1 MEDDPLFSAHAEV
14 FPYQCHPQHPAASL
28 LRTRGG
34 ISCSGLVT
42 HEIKSSSPHTRRYFR
57 GRPCIA
63 RRACLFSAHAEVFPI
78 PAFSKNSAAPL
89 LRTRGGISHV
99 LSNSCHCRSSSPH
112 TRRYFRG
119 RPCIARRAC
128 LFSAHAEVFPI
139 PAFSKNSAAPLLRT
153 RGGIS
158 HVLSNSC
165 HCRSSSPHTRRY
177 FHSGHELQA
186 GFILFSAHAE
196 VFPAY
201 HSRLGI
207 APALLRTRGGISAF
221 ESQNKPYG
229 PSSPH
234 TRRYFQA
241 ATRLG

>member
-42 HEIKSSSPHTRRYFR
+42 HEIK
-57 GRPCIA
+57 
-63 RRACLFSAHAEVFPI
+63 
-78 PAFSKNSAAPL
+78 
-89 LRTRGGISHV
+89 
-99 LSNSCHCRSSSPH
+99 SSSPH